1 MDADTGVVRLRD
13 ELHKDADT
21 EYQVDVRAFDMGE
34 PSLSSVATLPVY
46 VRHLFA
52 DANGEE
58 NSEDDDSVS
67 NRAIDDGNAAMSS
80 FSSST
85 DPDGSASGLAFSD
98 DSYTASV
105 LETLSV
111 NGTVKVL
118 QVINAH
124 KTSRKG
130 SSASSPSS
138 SAFGCAISADSG
150 SDEDGDS
157 GANQTSAALFRVYA
171 VDHACAVALLRPL
184 DYETRT
190 SLTLRIHLTSGKYLV
205 NVHRSV
211 AILHVL
217 VLDANDN
224 APEFVLQPRPGG
236 RANTFYAVV
245 PADADVETGV
255 MQVSFFDFVKK
266 HMRQYKLMF
275 ESLSLRPSGT
285 CNRS

>member
-13 ELHKDADT
+13 ELHKDTDT

-58 NSEDDDSVS
+58 NSEEDSVS
-67 NRAIDDGNAAMSS
+67 NRATDDGNAAISS
-80 FSSST
+80 FSSSA

-105 LETLSV
+105 PETLAV

-138 SAFGCAISADSG
+138 AFGCAISADSVDSG
-150 SDEDGDS
+150 NDEDGDS

-190 SLTLRIHLTSGKYLV
+190 SHTLRIHLTSGKYLV

-211 AILHVL
+211 AVLHVL

-255 MQVSFFDFVKK
+255 MQVSFVWF
-266 HMRQYKLMF
+266 RQNAHA
-275 ESLSLRPSGT
+275 T
-285 CNRS
+285 I